1 MASPEG
7 AGRVPKRAK
16 RNHTGFV
23 KMPVIQGKTTTK
35 RRNKISLD
43 KPRME
48 AAATAV
54 LLLQPKKAGF

>member
-1 MASPEG
+1 
-7 AGRVPKRAK
+7 
-16 RNHTGFV
+16 
-23 KMPVIQGKTTTK
+23 MPVIQGKTTTK